1 MTFNEYQDTAKQT
14 AIYDI
19 DNETM
24 ELAYLMLGLN
34 DEAGECAAK
43 LKKHL
48 RGDYELDTEKKK
60 EFAKELGDVLWYI
73 ANSARALGYTMDE
86 IAEMN
91 LEKLLSRKQRG
102 VLHGNGDN
110 R

>member
-19 DNETM
+19 DTETM

-48 RGDYELDTEKKK
+48 RGDYELDDEKKK

-73 ANSARALGYTMDE
+73 ANSARVLGFTMDE
-86 IAEMN
+86 VAEMN
-91 LEKLLSRKQRG
+91 LEKLLSRKERG
-102 VLHGNGDN
+102 VLKGNGDN